1 MTPPPVAD
9 QSAEKYESF
18 EALDEVVRTTRSRS
32 WIALATAA
40 VLVAAAMVWAG
51 TATIPRNIELDA
63 TLQSPGSVRIIAT
76 PATGSVL
83 AVAQSG
89 TRLKRGAEVATVL
102 AADATVPTKVI
113 MPFDGLVQDVT
124 VLAGQGVSGGET
136 LMVAVADQSLSPLR
150 AAGFADSVSLPY
162 LAPGATVSV
171 AVSSPD
177 GRHDGLLSGTVATVS
192 DYPAS
197 EESAAAVLGNN
208 SDAAELF
215 SRTTGSLY
223 QVVVDLGPQLQWL
236 TPAPTRPPPPGSPV
250 TVVIPAGQLRPLDLI
265 LGS

>member
-1 MTPPPVAD
+1 M
-9 QSAEKYESF
+9 
-18 EALDEVVRTTRSRS
+18 
-32 WIALATAA
+32 
-40 VLVAAAMVWAG
+40 
-51 TATIPRNIELDA
+51 
-63 TLQSPGSVRIIAT
+63 
-76 PATGSVL
+76 
-83 AVAQSG
+83 
-89 TRLKRGAEVATVL
+89 L